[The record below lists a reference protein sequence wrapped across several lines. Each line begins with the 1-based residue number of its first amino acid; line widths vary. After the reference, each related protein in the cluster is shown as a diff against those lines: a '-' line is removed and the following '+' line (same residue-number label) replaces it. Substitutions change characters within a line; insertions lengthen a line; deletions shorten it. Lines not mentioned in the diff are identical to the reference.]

1 LYAKK
6 FDLVMSSLSYTAER
20 EKKVGY
26 SIPYVEASQA
36 MVIRAGDQA
45 HITSM
50 IQSIDAGQTEAAK

>member
-1 LYAKK
+1 
-6 FDLVMSSLSYTAER
+6 MSSLSYTAER